1 MKDKERI
8 LGNIKAQLRVYRYM
22 LSGADIILK
31 EFEQRQDIPETDVDG
46 LDRTLGVIV
55 DDTNELLKAIGRY
68 QRA

>member
-1 MKDKERI
+1 MTNKERE
-8 LGNIKAQLRVYRYM
+8 LRNIKAQLGLYRHM

-46 LDRTLGVIV
+46 LDRTLGVITC
-55 DDTNELLKAIGRY
+55 DTEYLLRAIGRY